1 MRNKKVVKILCVI
14 LAAAMPVS
22 SGVGVQAAQAGAV
35 AATADQTDDVQ
46 NAAETSA
53 EDSAQNA
60 DSDDLEGSIQYLDDS
75 AQTNN
80 SDAQQ
85 DGNIS
90 SDQTPQQDGNV
101 TSDQASQDINGTIVQ
116 NEDSDNVTI
125 KASDKP
131 YLALGADLNDSQ
143 RATILSIMG
152 IDAANLSNYD
162 VVYVTNA
169 EEHQYLDSYISSSQI
184 GTRSL
189 SSVVIVQRD
198 KGSGLNI
205 STTNINYCTVGMY
218 KNALT
223 TAGVTDADII
233 VFAGVK
239 FMGESAKMLNPDKKV
254 LMPDLN
260 ADCPMA
266 HMASKAVIKKMKEEY
281 EDLAVVCYINSTAEL
296 KTMADICVT
305 SSNAVKIVRSLPNK
319 NIFFIPD
326 GNLGAY
332 VKKQVPEKNIIL
344 NDGYCITHKRVTLK
358 DVEKARE
365 EHPNVPIIVHP
376 ECVNEVVE
384 ATDFAGSTSE
394 LIQYTVDNPSKEF
407 VIGTELGV
415 LHEMQLKSPDKTFY
429 PLSDKLICM
438 NMKKV
443 SLEKVYD
450 CLLNET
456 NEVFVDEE
464 VKAMAEK
471 SLDRMLELAK

>member
-85 DGNIS
+85 DGNA
-90 SDQTPQQDGNV
+90 

-233 VFAGVK
+233 VAGPTPISGTAALVGVLK
-239 FMGESAKMLNPDKKV
+239 AYQEMTGKEISDSVVDTALNELVLTGQLEDSLKGVSDAEVEEFIAYIKALIAKDDLTDDAGINGAIDEACEKYGVTLSDDERQQIIDLIKKINS
-254 LMPDLN
+254 LGIDLN
-260 ADCPMA
+260 GLVDYAE
-266 HMASKAVIKKMKEEY
+266 SLY
-281 EDLAVVCYINSTAEL
+281 NSF
-296 KTMADICVT
+296 KNGDG
-305 SSNAVKIVRSLPNK
+305 SSNSGIAAAVGGFFKSIISSVGDFFKKIFS
-319 NIFFIPD
+319 
-326 GNLGAY
+326 
-332 VKKQVPEKNIIL
+332 
-344 NDGYCITHKRVTLK
+344 
-358 DVEKARE
+358 
-365 EHPNVPIIVHP
+365 
-376 ECVNEVVE
+376 
-384 ATDFAGSTSE
+384 
-394 LIQYTVDNPSKEF
+394 
-407 VIGTELGV
+407 
-415 LHEMQLKSPDKTFY
+415 
-429 PLSDKLICM
+429 
-438 NMKKV
+438 
-443 SLEKVYD
+443 
-450 CLLNET
+450 
-456 NEVFVDEE
+456 
-464 VKAMAEK
+464 
-471 SLDRMLELAK
+471 

>member
-1 MRNKKVVKILCVI
+1 MLVRIIMRNKKVVKILCVI

-75 AQTNN
+75 APTNN

-85 DGNIS
+85 DGNA
-90 SDQTPQQDGNV
+90 

-233 VFAGVK
+233 VAGPTPISGTAALVGVLK
-239 FMGESAKMLNPDKKV
+239 AYQEMTGKEISDSVVDTALNELVLTGQLEDSLKGVSDAEVEEFIAYIKALIAKDDLTDDAGINGAIDEACEKYGVTLSDDERQQIIDLIKKINS
-254 LMPDLN
+254 LGIDLN
-260 ADCPMA
+260 GLVDYAE
-266 HMASKAVIKKMKEEY
+266 SLY
-281 EDLAVVCYINSTAEL
+281 NSF
-296 KTMADICVT
+296 KNGDG
-305 SSNAVKIVRSLPNK
+305 SSNSGIAAAVGGFFKSIISSVGDFFKKIFS
-319 NIFFIPD
+319 
-326 GNLGAY
+326 
-332 VKKQVPEKNIIL
+332 
-344 NDGYCITHKRVTLK
+344 
-358 DVEKARE
+358 
-365 EHPNVPIIVHP
+365 
-376 ECVNEVVE
+376 
-384 ATDFAGSTSE
+384 
-394 LIQYTVDNPSKEF
+394 
-407 VIGTELGV
+407 
-415 LHEMQLKSPDKTFY
+415 
-429 PLSDKLICM
+429 
-438 NMKKV
+438 
-443 SLEKVYD
+443 
-450 CLLNET
+450 
-456 NEVFVDEE
+456 
-464 VKAMAEK
+464 
-471 SLDRMLELAK
+471 

>member
-1 MRNKKVVKILCVI
+1 MLVRIIMRNKKVVKILCVI

-60 DSDDLEGSIQYLDDS
+60 DSDDLEGSIQYLDGS

-80 SDAQQ
+80 SEAQQ

-90 SDQTPQQDGNV
+90 SDQTPQQDGNA
-101 TSDQASQDINGTIVQ
+101 TSDQASQDISGTIVQ

-218 KNALT
+218 KNALV
-223 TAGVTDADII
+223 TAGIEDADII
-233 VFAGVK
+233 VAG
-239 FMGESAKMLNPDKKV
+239 P
-254 LMPDLN
+254 
-260 ADCPMA
+260 
-266 HMASKAVIKKMKEEY
+266 
-281 EDLAVVCYINSTAEL
+281 
-296 KTMADICVT
+296 
-305 SSNAVKIVRSLPNK
+305 K
-319 NIFFIPD
+319 NISGTAALVGVFKAYQEMTGKELPQENVDTALNELVLTGQLESSTGADAESVEGLVAYLKQQIAENGLTDDDSIRKAIDEAADKFDVTLTEDQKAQLLELLKKIGD
-326 GNLGAY
+326 LDLDVDSLVNQAKSIYDKIENLGA
-332 VKKQVPEKNIIL
+332 
-344 NDGYCITHKRVTLK
+344 DGIFDKIGSFFSNLFSSI
-358 DVEKARE
+358 A
-365 EHPNVPIIVHP
+365 
-376 ECVNEVVE
+376 
-384 ATDFAGSTSE
+384 DFFENLFS
-394 LIQYTVDNPSKEF
+394 
-407 VIGTELGV
+407 
-415 LHEMQLKSPDKTFY
+415 
-429 PLSDKLICM
+429 
-438 NMKKV
+438 
-443 SLEKVYD
+443 
-450 CLLNET
+450 
-456 NEVFVDEE
+456 
-464 VKAMAEK
+464 
-471 SLDRMLELAK
+471 

>member
-1 MRNKKVVKILCVI
+1 MLVRIIMRNKKVVKILCVI

-85 DGNIS
+85 DGNA
-90 SDQTPQQDGNV
+90 
-101 TSDQASQDINGTIVQ
+101 TSDQASQDISGTIVQ

-233 VFAGVK
+233 VAGPTPISGTAALVGVLK
-239 FMGESAKMLNPDKKV
+239 AYQEMTGKEISDSVVDTALNELVLTGQLEDSLKGVSDAEVEEFIAYIKALIAKDDLTDDAGINGAIDEACEKYGVTLSDDERQQIIDLIKKINS
-254 LMPDLN
+254 LGIDLN
-260 ADCPMA
+260 GLVDYAE
-266 HMASKAVIKKMKEEY
+266 SLY
-281 EDLAVVCYINSTAEL
+281 NSF
-296 KTMADICVT
+296 KNGDG
-305 SSNAVKIVRSLPNK
+305 SSNSGIAAAVGG
-319 NIFFIPD
+319 FFKSIISSVGD
-326 GNLGAY
+326 FF
-332 VKKQVPEKNIIL
+332 KKL
-344 NDGYCITHKRVTLK
+344 
-358 DVEKARE
+358 
-365 EHPNVPIIVHP
+365 
-376 ECVNEVVE
+376 
-384 ATDFAGSTSE
+384 FS
-394 LIQYTVDNPSKEF
+394 
-407 VIGTELGV
+407 
-415 LHEMQLKSPDKTFY
+415 
-429 PLSDKLICM
+429 
-438 NMKKV
+438 
-443 SLEKVYD
+443 
-450 CLLNET
+450 
-456 NEVFVDEE
+456 
-464 VKAMAEK
+464 
-471 SLDRMLELAK
+471 

>member
-1 MRNKKVVKILCVI
+1 MLVRIIMRNKKVVKILCVI

-90 SDQTPQQDGNV
+90 SDQTPQQDGNA

-205 STTNINYCTVGMY
+205 NYCTVGMY

-233 VFAGVK
+233 VAGPTPISGTAALVGVLK
-239 FMGESAKMLNPDKKV
+239 AYQEMTGKEISDSVVDTALNELVLTGQLEDSLKGVSDAEVEEFIAYIKALIAKDDLTDDAGINGAIDEACEKYGVTLSDDERQQIIDLIKKINS
-254 LMPDLN
+254 LGIDLN
-260 ADCPMA
+260 GLVDYAE
-266 HMASKAVIKKMKEEY
+266 SLY
-281 EDLAVVCYINSTAEL
+281 NSF
-296 KTMADICVT
+296 KNGDG
-305 SSNAVKIVRSLPNK
+305 SSNSGIAAAVGG
-319 NIFFIPD
+319 FFKSIISSVGD
-326 GNLGAY
+326 FF
-332 VKKQVPEKNIIL
+332 KKL
-344 NDGYCITHKRVTLK
+344 
-358 DVEKARE
+358 
-365 EHPNVPIIVHP
+365 
-376 ECVNEVVE
+376 
-384 ATDFAGSTSE
+384 FS
-394 LIQYTVDNPSKEF
+394 
-407 VIGTELGV
+407 
-415 LHEMQLKSPDKTFY
+415 
-429 PLSDKLICM
+429 
-438 NMKKV
+438 
-443 SLEKVYD
+443 
-450 CLLNET
+450 
-456 NEVFVDEE
+456 
-464 VKAMAEK
+464 
-471 SLDRMLELAK
+471 

>member
-1 MRNKKVVKILCVI
+1 MLVRIIMRNKKVVKILCVI

-60 DSDDLEGSIQYLDDS
+60 DSDDLEGSIQYLDGS

-80 SDAQQ
+80 SEAQQ
-85 DGNIS
+85 DGNA
-90 SDQTPQQDGNV
+90 
-101 TSDQASQDINGTIVQ
+101 TSDQASQDISGTIVQ

-233 VFAGVK
+233 VAGPTPISGTAALVGVLK
-239 FMGESAKMLNPDKKV
+239 AYQEMTGKEISDSVVDTALNELVLTGQFEDSLKGVSDAEVEEFIAYIKALIAKDDLTDDAGINGAIDEACEKYGVTLSDDERQQIIDLIKKINS
-254 LMPDLN
+254 LGIDLN
-260 ADCPMA
+260 GLVDYAE
-266 HMASKAVIKKMKEEY
+266 SLY
-281 EDLAVVCYINSTAEL
+281 NSF
-296 KTMADICVT
+296 KNGDG
-305 SSNAVKIVRSLPNK
+305 SSNSGIAAAVGG
-319 NIFFIPD
+319 FFKSIISSVGD
-326 GNLGAY
+326 FF
-332 VKKQVPEKNIIL
+332 KKL
-344 NDGYCITHKRVTLK
+344 
-358 DVEKARE
+358 
-365 EHPNVPIIVHP
+365 
-376 ECVNEVVE
+376 
-384 ATDFAGSTSE
+384 FS
-394 LIQYTVDNPSKEF
+394 
-407 VIGTELGV
+407 
-415 LHEMQLKSPDKTFY
+415 
-429 PLSDKLICM
+429 
-438 NMKKV
+438 
-443 SLEKVYD
+443 
-450 CLLNET
+450 
-456 NEVFVDEE
+456 
-464 VKAMAEK
+464 
-471 SLDRMLELAK
+471 

>member
-1 MRNKKVVKILCVI
+1 MLVRIIMRNKKVVKILCVI

-22 SGVGVQAAQAGAV
+22 SGVGVQAAQAWAV

-90 SDQTPQQDGNV
+90 SDQTPQQDGNA
-101 TSDQASQDINGTIVQ
+101 TSDQASQDISGTIVQ

-233 VFAGVK
+233 VAGPTPISGTAALVGVLK
-239 FMGESAKMLNPDKKV
+239 AYQEMTGKEISDSVVDTALNELVLTGQLEDSLKGVSDAEVEEFIAYIKALIAKDDLTDDAGINGAIDEACEKYGVTLSDDERQQIIDLIKKINS
-254 LMPDLN
+254 LGIDLN
-260 ADCPMA
+260 GLVDYAESLYNSFKNGDG
-266 HMASKAVIKKMKEEY
+266 SAVRQSATMGTNTFYYAIK
-281 EDLAVVCYINSTAEL
+281 
-296 KTMADICVT
+296 
-305 SSNAVKIVRSLPNK
+305 
-319 NIFFIPD
+319 
-326 GNLGAY
+326 
-332 VKKQVPEKNIIL
+332 L
-344 NDGYCITHKRVTLK
+344 NDGSVLRV
-358 DVEKARE
+358 ARE
-365 EHPNVPIIVHP
+365 ASNIWTVGGKIFPIIA
-376 ECVNEVVE
+376 
-384 ATDFAGSTSE
+384 ATILVMMILCIILPGNGN
-394 LIQYTVDNPSKEF
+394 I
-407 VIGTELGV
+407 I
-415 LHEMQLKSPDKTFY
+415 
-429 PLSDKLICM
+429 
-438 NMKKV
+438 
-443 SLEKVYD
+443 
-450 CLLNET
+450 
-456 NEVFVDEE
+456 
-464 VKAMAEK
+464 
-471 SLDRMLELAK
+471 RMYC